1 MLLVGQIRVVKR
13 TSNFNQTFMNSK
25 LMALEIASLKQSAFS
40 QRDWKVWEGLW
51 PALEAMADE
60 GAIIVVK
67 LDGGRTC
74 DEFPKRYTVIVSGGR
89 LGDAF
94 YREDTSDLEG
104 ALCEAVIFYAEKV
117 WKEDTSSAL

>member
-1 MLLVGQIRVVKR
+1 
-13 TSNFNQTFMNSK
+13 MNNR
-25 LMALEIASLKQSAFS
+25 LRALEIASAKRSGFAE
-40 QRDWKVWEGLW
+40 RDWQIWEGLW

-67 LDGGRTC
+67 LDGGRTR

-89 LGDAF
+89 LGDEF

-117 WKEDTSSAL
+117 WKEDASSAP

>member
-1 MLLVGQIRVVKR
+1 MLLVAPIR
-13 TSNFNQTFMNSK
+13 TCTFMNNRSR
-25 LMALEIASLKQSAFS
+25 ALEIASAKRSGFAE
-40 QRDWKVWEGLW
+40 RDWKIWDGLW
-51 PALEAMADE
+51 PALETMADE

-67 LDGGRTC
+67 LDGGRTR

-89 LGDAF
+89 LGDEF

-117 WKEDTSSAL
+117 WKEDTFSDP